1 MCKVQKFYII
11 EKKVEKGACFMD
23 NVGNCPECGKLYI
36 KTAAGMCPDCYRLEQ
51 ENEDIVVSYVRD
63 NPKSSV
69 EGIHEATGVKE
80 KTIFKM
86 IKNGRFMDEFQVSYP
101 CEQCGADIVQGR
113 LCYDCNR
120 RILKDIQDSQA
131 KREAVQV
138 KEKKDVAGKG
148 IYTKNMTR

>member
-148 IYTKNMTR
+148 MYTKNMTR